1 MAKTYNNLFAKIYDF
16 ESLHNAFLK
25 ARKGKRENIEVQRF
39 ELNLEENL
47 IQLQNE
53 LIWGMYKTGE
63 YRKFK
68 VYEPKERDVAALPFR
83 DRVVQH
89 SILSVI
95 EPIWEGRFIYDSY
108 ACRVGKGA
116 HKGADRAQSMMRQVL
131 RNHGE
136 LYVFKADISKFFY
149 SIDHEITKQLIRKR
163 ISCKKTL
170 DLLDEIIDS
179 SGGGV
184 GLPIGNLTSQLFA
197 NMYLHELDEFAK
209 HTLRE
214 KYYVR
219 YMDDFCTFHHNKDHL
234 RHIRIDVERF
244 LFEKLKLKTN
254 AKTQIFKV
262 AVHQGQALDFLGY
275 RMWVTHRRIRK
286 SSISRIHR
294 KIRFMKKCYE
304 SETIT
309 ADRIRASITSWLA
322 HASHAQSFGL
332 QKSILHKAVF
342 IKQLDHQTKC
352 TVLLPKIE
360 DITNVEASIK

>member
-170 DLLDEIIDS
+170 ELLDEIVDS

-219 YMDDFCTFHHNKDHL
+219 YMDDFCIFDHNKDHL

-304 SETIT
+304 RETIT

-332 QKSILHKAVF
+332 QKSILNKAVF

-360 DITNVEASIK
+360 DITNVKACIK